1 MLSLSRAA
9 ATPHAAMDSLKTEHE
24 KLQKKGNLN
33 KSINDVQKTIDLLL
47 KARAQ
52 IAEGAFALCQLAF
65 AHI

>member
-1 MLSLSRAA
+1 ME
-9 ATPHAAMDSLKTEHE
+9 SLKTEHE

-52 IAEGAFALCQLAF
+52 VAEGASARSWPASAC
-65 AHI
+65 I